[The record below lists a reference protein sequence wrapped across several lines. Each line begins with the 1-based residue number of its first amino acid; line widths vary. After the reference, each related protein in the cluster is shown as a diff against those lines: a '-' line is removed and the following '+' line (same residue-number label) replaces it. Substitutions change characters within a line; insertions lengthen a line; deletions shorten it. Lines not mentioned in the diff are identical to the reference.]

1 MIAGYKTAVLKF
13 GGTSLSTQQNREIAV
28 VRVADACRDGLRP
41 VVICS
46 AIGRKPD
53 PYATDTLDD
62 LVAAGDA
69 RNRDALL
76 ACGEIIAAALF
87 SELLCA
93 KGIPAIALSGGQAG
107 ILTDENFGDAQ
118 IMRVEPAQV
127 QKLLERNVVPVV
139 AGFQGATRAGEV
151 TTLGRGG
158 SDLSAV
164 ALAHALG
171 AETVDIFTDVSGV
184 FSADPNRVP
193 GAHPLERAHLQEMS
207 ELAHNG
213 AGVMH
218 AKAAEYARATG
229 TAYTVRGLRTGVGTR
244 IEDRVD
250 HERPVTGVTSTTGLT
265 FLRIIRGD
273 VEDRKARMQVELAM
287 FERLAQHQI
296 SIDLININAAGVF
309 FVVASRHADTIRRL
323 LADLNLAVRVR
334 ADCAKLSIVGA
345 GMRGASGVIYRVVR
359 ALSDANV
366 EIIHST
372 DSHITISMLVPQSEV
387 SRAEQAVH
395 ECFQLGG
402 SSRA

>member
-13 GGTSLSTQQNREIAV
+13 GGTSLSTQEDREIAAA
-28 VRVADACRDGLRP
+28 RVADASRDGLRP
-41 VVICS
+41 VVVCS
-46 AIGRKPD
+46 AIGRRPD
-53 PYATDTLDD
+53 PYATDTLDG
-62 LVAAGDA
+62 LVAAADA

-87 SELLCA
+87 AEVLCA
-93 KGIPAIALSGGQAG
+93 KGFSANALSGAQAG
-107 ILTDENFGDAQ
+107 IVTNDNFGDAQ
-118 IMRVEPAQV
+118 IVEVNPARI
-127 QKLLERNVVPVV
+127 QKMLERNVVPVV
-139 AGFQGATRAGEV
+139 AGFQGVTRAGEV

-171 AETVDIFTDVSGV
+171 ASELDIFTDVNGV
-184 FSADPNRVP
+184 FSADPDRVC

-207 ELAHNG
+207 ELAENG
-213 AGVMH
+213 ARIMH
-218 AKAAEYARATG
+218 AKAAEYARETG
-229 TAYTVRGLRTGVGTR
+229 TAYAVKGLRTGVGT
-244 IEDRVD
+244 IIDDCVN

-265 FLRIIRGD
+265 FLRIIRGE

-287 FERLAQHQI
+287 FKRFAQHHI

-309 FVVASRHADTIRRL
+309 FVVGSHHVDTIRRL

-334 ADCAKLSIVGA
+334 SECAKLSIIGA
-345 GMRGASGVIYRVVR
+345 GMRGASGVIYRVVQ

-372 DSHITISMLVPQSEV
+372 DSHITISVLVPQSEV
-387 SRAEQAVH
+387 SRAEQAIH
-395 ECFQLGG
+395 EYFQLGRG
-402 SSRA
+402 APA